1 MQLIL
6 WRHAQ
11 AEDGKRDL
19 ERELTAKGR
28 KQAAKVA
35 AWLRRRLP
43 GKCRVLASPAV
54 RARQSA
60 AALGMEVSVVE
71 RLAPGASVNDVLD
84 AAGWPDAAD
93 AATIIVG
100 HQPTLGCV
108 AAQLVSG
115 SSAEWSVRKGGLWWL
130 EHRQRGSSAETVV
143 RAVISPDLI

>member
-11 AEDGKRDL
+11 ADDGKQDL

-28 KQAAKVA
+28 RQAAKVA
-35 AWLRRRLP
+35 AWLRKRLP
-43 GKCRVLASPAV
+43 EKCRVLASPAV
-54 RARQSA
+54 RARQTA

-71 RLAPGASVNDVLD
+71 RLSPGASVKDVLE
-84 AAGWPDAAD
+84 AAGWPDHAD
-93 AATIIVG
+93 AVTIIVG

-130 EHRQRGSSAETVV
+130 EYRRRGGGSEVVV
-143 RAVISPDLI
+143 RAVLSPDLV